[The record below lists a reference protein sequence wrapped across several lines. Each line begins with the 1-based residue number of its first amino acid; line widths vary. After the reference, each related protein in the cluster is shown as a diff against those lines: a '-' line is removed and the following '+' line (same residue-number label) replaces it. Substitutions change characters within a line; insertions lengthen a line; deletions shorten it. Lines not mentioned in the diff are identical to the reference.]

1 MSVRKDFTALSPI
14 GGSETCPSE
23 LAAEYLQSYERGET
37 MTEFLCRFAFKSK
50 DAIRVAVTTLA
61 RCVVN
66 DPYFCPENR
75 KKSGDVRCIFTRF
88 DNVLKFIDKSDK
100 YARSI
105 AEEVWNGHFVREL
118 LAERT
123 AAAFA
128 TRPDQMVYEQTARR
142 IADTYNLT
150 LNDLEKLRFFVCQV
164 KAGRKFPKSL
174 RRMLYV
180 WGREKKTGK
189 TTCAEALTCALNGET
204 STENVLKYKTTLS
217 NEMQIKSFAVPRIAE
232 ANVCT
237 MDECFYADMGK
248 TYADFKRFITSED
261 GVARLPYGQPFNWYG
276 TPNYIATSNEPLQRF
291 IKDWNDRRY
300 LSVEFTAKP
309 SVSLTFAE
317 IFELWRRFAVHAEPL
332 MSDWAD
338 WAERIAA
345 MSDESGEMEIVSD
358 EYEAELMQEA
368 FLQHIVNEHEE
379 GAETSN
385 LNRRT
390 LKFFIDWFGRA
401 DSGARKQRA
410 EIEAA
415 AVRVFGE
422 RKAGRN
428 YWTLSDLKRR
438 AYELLAEG
446 RDLSQIESTDPF
458 SDEDLFG

>member
-1 MSVRKDFTALSPI
+1 MNSRKDFSKLSTL

-23 LAAEYLQSYERGET
+23 LSAEYMEAYERGET

-50 DAIRVAVTTLA
+50 DAIRVAVMVLA
-61 RCVVN
+61 RCIVN

-105 AEEVWNGHFVREL
+105 SEEVWNGYFVREL

-128 TRPDQMVYEQTARR
+128 AKPDPMIYEQVAKR

-150 LNDLEKLRFFVCQV
+150 LNDLEKLRFFICQV
-164 KAGRKFPKSL
+164 KAGRNFPKSL

-189 TTCAEALTCALNGET
+189 TTCAEALTCALNGES

-248 TYADFKRFITSED
+248 TYADFKRFITSVD
-261 GVARLPYGQPFNWYG
+261 GVARLPYGQPFNWFG
-276 TPNYIATSNEPLQRF
+276 MPNYIATSNEPLQRF

-300 LSVEFTAKP
+300 LSVEFKAKP
-309 SVSLTFAE
+309 SVSMTFGE
-317 IFELWRRFAVHAEPL
+317 IFELWRLFAVHAEPL
-332 MSDWAD
+332 MSDWAA

-345 MSDESGEMEIVSD
+345 MSDESGEMTIVSG
-358 EYEAELMQEA
+358 EFEAELRQA
-368 FLQHIVNEHEE
+368 DFLQHLVNEHEE
-379 GAETSN
+379 GAKTSN

-390 LKFFIDWFGRA
+390 LKYFVDWFARY
-401 DSGARKQRA
+401 DVTARKARA

-415 AVRVFGE
+415 VVKVFGARNE
-422 RKAGRN
+422 GRN
-428 YWTLSDLKRR
+428 YWILSDLKQR
-438 AYELLAEG
+438 AYELLSDG
-446 RDLSQIESTDPF
+446 RDLSQIESADPF
-458 SDEDLFG
+458 SDDDLFG